1 MFRLEVSLCD
11 CLLFDSWSADQEQ
24 ISAVLPIL
32 GARFL
37 QEALPRGLVLRLC
50 PLLLVIGIW
59 QLFDAECCDLTR
71 DNTTKSGAF

>member
-1 MFRLEVSLCD
+1 MIVCYLTAGQLIRSRYQ
-11 CLLFDSWSADQEQ
+11 LF
-24 ISAVLPIL
+24 LPIL

-50 PLLLVIGIW
+50 PLLLVIGSW
-59 QLFDAECCDLTR
+59 QLFDAKCCDLTR